1 MVQIINFNSMNAI
14 AFGQTAKEHFESI
27 MPGNIS
33 NGWEKFVVT
42 DGVNCLI
49 VRSDYRP
56 KAGEIVFH
64 CSIRNGIACAEL
76 YRTGKPE
83 TVAA

>member
-1 MVQIINFNSMNAI
+1 MNAI

-27 MPGNIS
+27 MPNNIS

-42 DGVNCLI
+42 DGANCLI

-56 KAGEIVFH
+56 KDGEIVFH
-64 CSIRNGIACAEL
+64 CQIRNGIACAEL
-76 YRTGKPE
+76 YRTGKTPTPTPV
-83 TVAA
+83 TVN